1 MFGLTLVDHLRLT
14 FGHVIY
20 THRAH
25 TRLALSHARWNRWSL
40 AAEAVL
46 MLGAAFASIAFV
58 STGQPPYAIVT
69 AVAASAAVVTLL
81 FRLVL
86 DFERRAGTHRGCAA
100 QLWRLRE
107 DYRALL
113 ADLKDGGVTLERA
126 RERRDALMDALHA
139 IYENAPPAD
148 RSVYDAARH
157 AVATSHE
164 AALTDEEVD
173 RFLPASLHKGGKSAA

>member
-25 TRLALSHARWNRWSL
+25 TRLALTYARWNRWLL

-46 MLGAAFASIAFV
+46 ILGAAFASIAFV
-58 STGQPPYAIVT
+58 STGQSPYAIVT
-69 AVAASAAVVTLL
+69 AVTASTTLL
-81 FRLVL
+81 TLLLRLVL
-86 DFERRAGTHRGCAA
+86 DFERRAGAHRGCAA

-113 ADLKDGGVTLERA
+113 ADLKDGSIALDRA
-126 RERRDALMDALHA
+126 RERRDALMHALHA
-139 IYENAPPAD
+139 VYENAPPAD
-148 RSVYDAARH
+148 RGVYEAARR
-157 AVATSHE
+157 ALPASHE
-164 AALTDEEVD
+164 SALSDDEVD
-173 RFLPASLHKGGKSAA
+173 RFLPASLHKDGKTAA